1 MNELGIKS
9 EIKHKFWD
17 YPPMPVIEKKEEM
30 MEDSDD
36 DDDVEE
42 SIEDNEQLHQTLQN
56 EVNDDALTIENA
68 TDAIL
73 VSPNKA
79 FKKVQNVTTSL
90 PIYMSTITTTKSK
103 ERNQFFANR
112 L

>member
-1 MNELGIKS
+1 
-9 EIKHKFWD
+9 
-17 YPPMPVIEKKEEM
+17 MPVIQKKDEEM

-68 TDAIL
+68 A
-73 VSPNKA
+73 
-79 FKKVQNVTTSL
+79 
-90 PIYMSTITTTKSK
+90 
-103 ERNQFFANR
+103 
-112 L
+112 